1 MLTEHETTERA
12 KYCYCVLLQLG
23 GMHESSHIDP
33 SSYLERLK
41 NSSLDLGSDEFIA
54 MSLREGVTAGRPDG
68 GMESIIAFYEG
79 LLHAL
84 CAVLQTDLDG
94 VREEIPPEF
103 LETLVTELGIAAE

>member
-23 GMHESSHIDP
+23 GMHESDRIEP
-33 SSYLERLK
+33 SSYLERLEK
-41 NSSLDLGSDEFIA
+41 SSLDLASDEFIA
-54 MSLREGVTAGRPDG
+54 LSLREGVAAGRPDG
-68 GMESIIAFYEG
+68 GMESLIAFYEG

-94 VREEIPPEF
+94 VRGEIPPEF
-103 LETLVTELGIAAE
+103 LETLLTELGITAE